1 MQNRITASCSKA
13 IHMTSAEKLNGA
25 GAKLGISFF
34 VIATKNYLE
43 FAETL
48 IRSAAKYAQPESPI
62 RFVLLTDDI
71 DRAAQLLRGVNDFE
85 IKFKSIPSLGWP
97 DATLRRYEIMLSA
110 WPLVAHDL
118 VAYIDADME
127 FVRRFS
133 VLDLVEPLT
142 STAEIILVHHPG
154 YFNRHPIYRFLLKT
168 ALGPWEHRKASAA
181 YVPRQ
186 FRITYVCGGMF
197 WGRALAFHELLQQ
210 LSLSV
215 KSDSEGSFRAKH
227 NDESHLNRWFT
238 EQTERCVVEPPRWAF
253 DATYR
258 HLSGITPIVA
268 AVRKP
273 KTFKRVLN

>member
-1 MQNRITASCSKA
+1 
-13 IHMTSAEKLNGA
+13 MTSAVKANRTE
-25 GAKLGISFF
+25 AKSGVSFF

-48 IRSAAKYAQPESPI
+48 IRSAAKYAQPKTLL

-71 DRAAQLLRGVNDFE
+71 NRAAQLLRDVADVE
-85 IKFKSIPSLGWP
+85 IIFKSIPSLGWP

-110 WPLVAHDL
+110 WPLVDHDL

-127 FVRRFS
+127 FVRGFS
-133 VLDLVEPLT
+133 TLDLLEPLK
-142 STAEIILVHHPG
+142 STAEIVLVHHPG
-154 YFNRHPIYRFLLKT
+154 YFNRNPIYRFILKT

-181 YVPRQ
+181 YVPRRL
-186 FRITYVCGGMF
+186 RITYVCGGMF

-215 KSDSEGSFRAKH
+215 KNDSEGSFRAKH

-253 DATYR
+253 DVTYR

-273 KTFKRVLN
+273 ITFQRVST